1 MEISK
6 EHLLL
11 LLKKMQ
17 ELEAKHANLQHEFSG
32 LIKSSGSVRH
42 SSSRYCNDQPNSCNG
57 IGLNSSDKQYLN
69 VLQSM
74 GRSIHIFD
82 SSGLLIYW
90 NRSAEKLYG
99 YSASEA
105 LGQSILDLLTD
116 AEEARED
123 AIDIM
128 QCNAAGETWTGNF
141 PVKNKQGKRFMV
153 FVTNTPLYDDYSS
166 IVGIICVSFDVQSFL
181 QLPLPYSEA
190 YSSFSPP
197 TSGQTSKPGYDS
209 QQPLWRGE
217 VPPSPFGLSYK
228 AIHMDNYPGFFPE
241 DSGGESKIQ
250 IQNIITSN
258 IEKQISWKC
267 KGSEHDALV
276 ARNAH
281 GIFPWTKIEQ
291 EDDSDQKKSPD
302 SYEKPEMQLL
312 GSNRFGHETSAS
324 WSSSNATNKNS
335 VNSSINTGSNPLC
348 KFDRETDSLHY
359 DILWEDLMIYEQI
372 GRGSCGTVYRGV
384 WCGSEVALKVFSK
397 FEYSDDLL
405 HSFRQEVLLMKAL
418 RHPNVLLFM
427 GAVTLPEHLCIV
439 TEFLTRG
446 SLFQLLRRS
455 TCKLD
460 RRQRV
465 LMALDIERGVNYLHN
480 CYPPVVHR
488 VLKSSNLLVDKNWTV
503 KVGDFGLSR
512 IKHATYLTTKTGNG
526 TPQWMAPEVIRND
539 PSDEKS
545 DVYSSGVILW
555 ELATRKIP
563 WDTLNSMQV
572 IGAVG
577 FMDQRMEI
585 PKDTDPHWASLTE
598 SCWHSE
604 PKCRPSFQDLLKKL
618 KDMQKRYSIETQA
631 TQLEPRGSITTVAT

>member
-1 MEISK
+1 METSV

-17 ELEAKHANLQHEFSG
+17 ELEAEHANLQHEFSS
-32 LIKSSGSVRH
+32 LILYDDVSSRPKMSDLRKSSGSARH
-42 SSSRYCNDQPNSCNG
+42 SSSQYCNDQPHSCNG
-57 IGLNSSDKQYLN
+57 IGLTSSDKQYLN
-69 VLQSM
+69 ILQSL
-74 GRSIHIFD
+74 GQSIHIFD

-90 NRSAEKLYG
+90 NQSAEKLYG

-116 AEEARED
+116 AKEARED

-141 PVKNKQGKRFMV
+141 PVKNKQGQRFMV

-190 YSSFSPP
+190 YSSFSPS
-197 TSGQTSKPGYDS
+197 TSGPTSKPGYDS
-209 QQPLWRGE
+209 QQPLEVVVTASGACTLRGE
-217 VPPSPFGLSYK
+217 VPPFPFGLSYK
-228 AIHMDNYPGFFPE
+228 AVHMDNYPGFFPE

-250 IQNIITSN
+250 IHNNITSNIEAWN

-267 KGSEHDALV
+267 KGSEHDGLV

-281 GIFPWTKIEQ
+281 DIFPWTKNEQ

-312 GSNRFGHETSAS
+312 GSNRFGNEASAS
-324 WSSSNATNKNS
+324 WSSSNATNKSS
-335 VNSSINTGSNPLC
+335 VNSSINTGSSPLC

-372 GRGSCGTVYRGV
+372 GR
-384 WCGSEVALKVFSK
+384 
-397 FEYSDDLL
+397 
-405 HSFRQEVLLMKAL
+405 VLIDP
-418 RHPNVLLFM
+418 RP
-427 GAVTLPEHLCIV
+427 
-439 TEFLTRG
+439 FLWLYT
-446 SLFQLLRRS
+446 
-455 TCKLD
+455 
-460 RRQRV
+460 
-465 LMALDIERGVNYLHN
+465 I
-480 CYPPVVHR
+480 
-488 VLKSSNLLVDKNWTV
+488 
-503 KVGDFGLSR
+503 
-512 IKHATYLTTKTGNG
+512 TT
-526 TPQWMAPEVIRND
+526 
-539 PSDEKS
+539 S
-545 DVYSSGVILW
+545 
-555 ELATRKIP
+555 
-563 WDTLNSMQV
+563 QV

-585 PKDTDPHWASLTE
+585 PKDTDPHWASLIE

-618 KDMQKRYSIETQA
+618 KVMQKRYSIETQA
-631 TQLEPRGSITTVAT
+631 TQLEPRGSITTVATYI

>member
-1 MEISK
+1 METS
-6 EHLLL
+6 EDHLLL

-17 ELEAKHANLQHEFSG
+17 ELEAEHANLQHEFSS
-32 LIKSSGSVRH
+32 LILNDDV
-42 SSSRYCNDQPNSCNG
+42 SSRPKIQWVNLF
-57 IGLNSSDKQYLN
+57 IYLIP
-69 VLQSM
+69 VGCSFTDIEM
-74 GRSIHIFD
+74 YR
-82 SSGLLIYW
+82 

-116 AEEARED
+116 AKEARED

-153 FVTNTPLYDDYSS
+153 FVTNTLCMMI
-166 IVGIICVSFDVQSFL
+166 IVVLLSFL
-181 QLPLPYSEA
+181 QLPLPYLEA

-197 TSGQTSKPGYDS
+197 TSGPTSKPGYDS
-209 QQPLWRGE
+209 QQPMEVVVTASGACTLRGE
-217 VPPSPFGLSYK
+217 APPSPFDLSYT

-241 DSGGESKIQ
+241 DSSGESKIQ
-250 IQNIITSN
+250 IHNIITSN
-258 IEKQISWKC
+258 VEAWNIQKQISRKC
-267 KGSEHDALV
+267 KGSEHDGLV

-281 GIFPWTKIEQ
+281 GIFPWMKNEQ
-291 EDDSDQKKSPD
+291 EDDFDQKKSPD

-312 GSNRFGHETSAS
+312 GRNRFGNEASAS
-324 WSSSNATNKNS
+324 WSSSNATNKSS
-335 VNSSINTGSNPLC
+335 VNNRINTGSSPLC

-384 WCGSEVALKVFSK
+384 WCGLEVALKVFSK

-427 GAVTLPEHLCIV
+427 GAVTLSEHLCIV

-446 SLFQLLRRS
+446 SLFQLLQRS

-460 RRQRV
+460 RRRRV
-465 LMALDIERGVNYLHN
+465 LMALDIARGMNYLHN
-480 CYPPVVHR
+480 CDPPVVHR
-488 VLKSSNLLVDKNWTV
+488 DLKSSNLLVDKNWTM

-539 PSDEKS
+539 PSDERS
-545 DVYSSGVILW
+545 DVYSFGVILW

-577 FMDQRMEI
+577 FMDQRIEI
-585 PKDTDPHWASLTE
+585 PKDTDPHWASLIE